1 MFMFY
6 MKIFLLES
14 AIEKTNMDEKSFNL
28 YWKTLETLQYPFNK
42 LVPQIFIMFIGC
54 LLIED
59 QALLACL

>member
-28 YWKTLETLQYPFNK
+28 YWKTLETL
-42 LVPQIFIMFIGC
+42 
-54 LLIED
+54 
-59 QALLACL
+59 